1 MKRNK
6 CKCISAQVR
15 KCRSAGVQECISS
28 LRQQQKKIFLLSI
41 LLLFLVVFSAGCA
54 KQEIKN
60 IDSKGVNIVC
70 LGDSLTYGYGVDK
83 GADYP
88 SVLAGMINVPVI
100 NAGVDGNTSIEGLK
114 RFNSDVLEK
123 NPILVIIEFGGNDF
137 LKQVPM
143 KLTVSNI
150 TEMIEK
156 AQSKGAMVALIDI
169 SAGMLFAEYRVQLI
183 KLAKQKGAI
192 LIPSILEGIVTNP
205 SLKSDFLH
213 PNNKGYILV
222 AQRVYRSIAPYFQK
236 HRQ

>member
-1 MKRNK
+1 MRENRCKSTRTQEHKSTSVQEHK
-6 CKCISAQVR
+6 CTGAQVY
-15 KCRSAGVQECISS
+15 KK
-28 LRQQQKKIFLLSI
+28 KKIFLVVVAFLG
-41 LLLFLVVFSAGCA
+41 LVVLSAGCA

-88 SVLAGMINVPVI
+88 SLLSRMVDIPVI
-100 NAGVDGNTSIEGLK
+100 NAGVDGDTSIEGLK

-123 NPILVIIEFGGNDF
+123 KPLLVIIEFGGNDF

-143 KLTVSNI
+143 KLTFNNI

-156 AQSKGAMVALIDI
+156 AHSNGAMVALIDI
-169 SAGMLFAEYRVQLI
+169 SAGMLFAEYRVQLS

-213 PNNKGYILV
+213 PNNKGYDII
-222 AQRVYRSIAPYFQK
+222 AQRVHREISPYFQK
-236 HRQ
+236 NKK